1 MFAWFRKR
9 REAEHCAT
17 EPADAESAT
26 FRLQGC
32 DNAVTIIAD
41 DEVGSTVSL
50 VLWMRPMISRVSIGV
65 QLFHAETH
73 SRAPIR
79 ALPASSSPISAHDG
93 QASRRGHGNAKCR
106 IDAPSFRSMRFG
118 RKTSRP
124 WPRCRG
130 YPAGVG
136 EVGSAVRP
144 APLVERPSCTA
155 RFGPESSAL
164 GFVDT

>member
-1 MFAWFRKR
+1 MFAWFRKQ

-32 DNAVTIIAD
+32 ANAVTIAD
-41 DEVGSTVSL
+41 NEVGSTVSL
-50 VLWMRPMISRVSIGV
+50 VLWMRPMI
-65 QLFHAETH
+65 

-144 APLVERPSCTA
+144 APLVERPSFTA

>member
-1 MFAWFRKR
+1 MFAWFRKQ

-65 QLFHAETH
+65 QLFHAETQ
-73 SRAPIR
+73 SAGRGR
-79 ALPASSSPISAHDG
+79 WGSSSKATRWG
-93 QASRRGHGNAKCR
+93 SRRWTSKTRREREAVVEAGQRRHGLVRAKQPLR
-106 IDAPSFRSMRFG
+106 PFLG
-118 RKTSRP
+118 RDCP
-124 WPRCRG
+124 I
-130 YPAGVG
+130 
-136 EVGSAVRP
+136 
-144 APLVERPSCTA
+144 
-155 RFGPESSAL
+155 
-164 GFVDT
+164 